1 MKFPLSDRTSI
12 LHLSHVHRG
21 GGKAERPDNTLETF
35 RWCWENGSALECDC
49 RRTRDGVGIMLH
61 DETLRRTARGI
72 PDALADKPV
81 STELDW
87 NEIKDIDV
95 GSYLSPDFA
104 HHRIPRIE
112 DVFRE
117 MRRDPKW
124 LCFVDEKGAGPGY
137 IADKAREAGV
147 TILTRLIVRE
157 DAQELY
163 GFATREERALFDQLR
178 AISGVGPKLALA
190 VLSTFTPAQLATVV
204 VTQDAGRMAQVPG
217 VGKKKASRL
226 LVELSDVF
234 SKNIELKQ
242 LVGLTDALPAP
253 KEAVRDVPAQEAADA
268 LLSMGF
274 TSAEVALALEGAAE
288 AGIASTKDM
297 LSYALRRLG
306 GGR

>member
-1 MKFPLSDRTSI
+1 MIVQLT
-12 LHLSHVHRG
+12 G
-21 GGKAERPDNTLETF
+21 TLVEVMPTH
-35 RWCWENGSALECDC
+35 AVIDC
-49 RRTRDGVGIMLH
+49 RGVGYELGIS
-61 DETLRRTARGI
+61 TLTAQ
-72 PDALADKPV
+72 ALPA
-81 STELDW
+81 
-87 NEIKDIDV
+87 V
-95 GSYLSPDFA
+95 GTS
-104 HHRIPRIE
+104 
-112 DVFRE
+112 
-117 MRRDPKW
+117 
-124 LCFVDEKGAGPGY
+124 
-137 IADKAREAGV
+137 GV

-217 VGKKKASRL
+217 VGRKKASRL

-253 KEAVRDVPAQEAADA
+253 KESVRDVPAQEAADA

-274 TSAEVALALEGAAE
+274 TSAEVELALEGAAE